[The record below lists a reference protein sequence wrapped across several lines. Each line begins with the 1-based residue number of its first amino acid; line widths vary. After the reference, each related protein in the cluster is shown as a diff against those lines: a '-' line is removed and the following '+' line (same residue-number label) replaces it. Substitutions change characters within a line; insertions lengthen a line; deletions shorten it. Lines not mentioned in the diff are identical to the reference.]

1 MEKDRLTREVLS
13 DLIET
18 ATYGS
23 GWLDFQFDDTQV
35 APIENEAA
43 CDTAARILLAGG
55 KVEFIDNWAE
65 EPDEIYSETGY
76 FESDAGIYPVTLK
89 DIVKGL
95 EKAESGE
102 WNAHDDE
109 ERNFVKEDVSDVL
122 KDTEDSCLDMDGADW
137 IMQVILFNEI
147 VYY

>member
-1 MEKDRLTREVLS
+1 MNKEILTQEVLS

-18 ATYGS
+18 ASYGS
-23 GWLDFQFDDTQV
+23 PWFGYQFDKTQV
-35 APIENEAA
+35 PEIEGEFS

-76 FESDAGIYPVTLK
+76 FESDAGIYPVTLE

-102 WNAHDDE
+102 WNSYDE
-109 ERNFVKEDVSDVL
+109 ETRKIVKEDVAEVL
-122 KDTEDSCLDMDGADW
+122 KDPEDSCLDMDGADW

-147 VYY
+147 VY

>member
-1 MEKDRLTREVLS
+1 MNKEILTQEVLS
-13 DLIET
+13 NLIET

-23 GWLDFQFDDTQV
+23 GWLGYQFDKTQV
-35 APIENEAA
+35 PEIEGEFS

-65 EPDEIYSETGY
+65 EPYEIYSETGY
-76 FESDAGIYPVTLK
+76 FESDAGIYPVTLE

-102 WNAHDDE
+102 WNAYDE
-109 ERNFVKEDVSDVL
+109 ETRNLVKEDVHVL
-122 KDTEDSCLDMDGADW
+122 LDDCFDAEEAERV
-137 IMQVILFNEI
+137 MQVVLFNET
-147 VYY
+147 VY

>member
-1 MEKDRLTREVLS
+1 MEKDKLTQEVLS
-13 DLIET
+13 VLIET

-23 GWLDFQFDDTQV
+23 GWLNYQFDKTQV
-35 APIENEAA
+35 QAIENEPG

-55 KVEFIDNWAE
+55 KVEFIDMWAE
-65 EPDEIYSETGY
+65 EPDEIYSENGY

-102 WNAHDDE
+102 WNAHDEE
-109 ERNFVKEDVSDVL
+109 ERNFVNEDVADL
-122 KDTEDSCLDMDGADW
+122 MKGADETCLDLDEADW
-137 IMQVILFNEI
+137 ILQVILFNEI
-147 VYY
+147 VY